1 VVAEAVK
8 MIILLLE
15 EQEVVELV
23 VTENLVEHHQVV
35 MPYLH

>member
-15 EQEVVELV
+15 EQEAVELV